1 MSIFAV
7 TLNAQHKEYGAGMA
21 APSWYAV
28 QTRSNF
34 ERRVTGDL
42 AARGLEIFCPTIRE
56 VHRWKDRRKEVDVP
70 VFPGYLFT
78 RITDNPSTRLQIL
91 RTAGA
96 VRILGCGA
104 EIEPVPD
111 IEIESIRKLLES
123 RAPFYAHPFLRE
135 GAWVRVRRGVLEGVE
150 GRLIR
155 MKAGARLVLS
165 VEMLSKAV
173 ATEIDSCDVELA
185 RPAGCGY
192 RAELRCTRI

>member
-1 MSIFAV
+1 LSIFAV
-7 TLNAQHKEYGAGMA
+7 TLNAEHKQHGPAIA
-21 APSWYAV
+21 APRWYAV

-34 ERRVTGDL
+34 ERRVTGEL
-42 AARGLEIFCPTIRE
+42 AARGLETFYPTIRE

-70 VFPGYLFT
+70 IFPGYLFT
-78 RITDNPSTRLQIL
+78 RIVDNPSIRLQVL

-96 VRILGCGA
+96 VRILGYGA

-123 RAPFYAHPFLRE
+123 RARFYAHPFLRE
-135 GAWVRVRRGVLEGVE
+135 GAWVRVRRGALEGVE

-173 ATEIDSCDVELA
+173 ATEIDSCDIEVA
-185 RPAGCGY
+185 RPPGC
-192 RAELRCTRI
+192 